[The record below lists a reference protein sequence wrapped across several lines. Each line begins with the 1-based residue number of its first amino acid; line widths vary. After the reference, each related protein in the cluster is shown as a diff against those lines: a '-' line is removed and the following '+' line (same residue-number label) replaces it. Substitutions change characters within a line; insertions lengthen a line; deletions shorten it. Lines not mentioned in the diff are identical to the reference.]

1 LVYLIR
7 THGELPPH
15 MNNHV
20 LGLFLQAVWEQVFA
34 EAGLSFQV
42 SNLDGIYG
50 PYLLAE
56 SKYPMK
62 VFIGKKES

>member
-1 LVYLIR
+1 
-7 THGELPPH
+7 
-15 MNNHV
+15 MNNHA

-50 PYLLAE
+50 PYRLAE
-56 SKYPMK
+56 SEYPMK